1 MRVTVVTTLYN
12 YKRYIGPAIKS
23 FLSQDI
29 KDSEMIVVDDSS
41 TDNPYSVIRKFKTDR
56 LKYIKL
62 DENRGY
68 SYAKNIGIKN
78 ATSEVLVMLDADDM
92 LTENSLSIRLKKIEM
107 GYDFVHGPVIDLSK
121 GALSESRMT
130 KKWKKTKN
138 PKYVH
143 AQGVMLLKDIHRKI
157 GLYDESLRSKSDR
170 EMFYRVFNHGFK
182 TGWVN
187 DHVAIYRKHGKQM
200 HKSKAK
206 LLINDK
212 LQKIVKAKIEKRKTD
227 LSGLELLQ

>member
-1 MRVTVVTTLYN
+1 
-12 YKRYIGPAIKS
+12 
-23 FLSQDI
+23 
-29 KDSEMIVVDDSS
+29 
-41 TDNPYSVIRKFKTDR
+41 
-56 LKYIKL
+56 L

-143 AQGVMLLKDIHRKI
+143 AQRC
-157 GLYDESLRSKSDR
+157 YAFER
-170 EMFYRVFNHGFK
+170 Y
-182 TGWVN
+182 T
-187 DHVAIYRKHGKQM
+187 
-200 HKSKAK
+200 
-206 LLINDK
+206 
-212 LQKIVKAKIEKRKTD
+212 
-227 LSGLELLQ
+227 